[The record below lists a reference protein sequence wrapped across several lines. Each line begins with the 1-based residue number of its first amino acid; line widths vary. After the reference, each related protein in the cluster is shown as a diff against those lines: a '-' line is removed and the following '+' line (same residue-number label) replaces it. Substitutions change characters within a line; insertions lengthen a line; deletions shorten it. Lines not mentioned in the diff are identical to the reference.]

1 LPTAPA
7 RAGADLRLNG
17 EPRSFSAFAAGK
29 DPQAQRA
36 SAVLNR
42 IVWPG
47 KPGAV
52 AITPLTAAEQVRF
65 AQGRDVYKSIC
76 QGCHQPD
83 GRGQERIAPSLVGS
97 TLALAPADIPA
108 RVLLHGKEG
117 AIGLMPPVGATLQD
131 EQIAAVLTYIRRE
144 WGQSGSPVEAA
155 TVKQVRDANAAR
167 TRPWRHD
174 ELIKMIPA
182 APARQ

>member
-1 LPTAPA
+1 LAT
-7 RAGADLRLNG
+7 
-17 EPRSFSAFAAGK
+17 GK

-36 SAVLNR
+36 AAVLNR

-52 AITPLTAAEQVRF
+52 AVAPLTPAEQARF
-65 AQGRDVYKSIC
+65 AEGRDVYKSIC

-97 TLALAPADIPA
+97 PLALAPPDIPA

-117 AIGLMPPVGATLQD
+117 PIGLMPPVGATLKD
-131 EQIAAVLTYIRRE
+131 EQIAAVLTYVRRE
-144 WGQSGSPVEAA
+144 WGQAGSPVDAA
-155 TVKQVRDANAAR
+155 AVKRVRDANADR
-167 TRPWRHD
+167 TRPWKHD
-174 ELIKMIPA
+174 ELMAMVGK
-182 APARQ
+182 

>member
-1 LPTAPA
+1 
-7 RAGADLRLNG
+7 LRLAS
-17 EPRSFSAFAAGK
+17 EPRGFSTLASGS
-29 DPQAQRA
+29 DPQAKRA
-36 SAVLNR
+36 AAVLER
-42 IVWPG
+42 LIWPG

-52 AITPLTAAEQVRF
+52 AIVPLSPAEEQRF
-65 AQGRDVYKSIC
+65 ATGRDLYKSLC

-97 TLALAPADIPA
+97 PLALAPPDIAA

-117 AIGLMPPVGATLQD
+117 PIGLMPPVGTTLTD
-131 EQIAAVLTYIRRE
+131 DQIAAVLTYVRRE
-144 WGQSGSPVEAA
+144 WGQSGSPVAA
-155 TVKQVRDANAAR
+155 AEVKRVRDANAGR

-174 ELIKMIPA
+174 ELLRMIPP